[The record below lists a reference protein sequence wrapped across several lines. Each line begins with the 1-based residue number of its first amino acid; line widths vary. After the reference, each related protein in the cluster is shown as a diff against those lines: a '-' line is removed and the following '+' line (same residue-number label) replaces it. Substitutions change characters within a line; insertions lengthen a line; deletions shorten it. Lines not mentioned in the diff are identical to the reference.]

1 MERASKLDQERD
13 IHTMAEEEEK
23 KAITGSAATAAAPPP
38 AAAQVIAG
46 AAKYVVADEQKKP
59 CAAAAKKKKVRMPDN
74 YVASILTLKRNP
86 RRSPEYMESL
96 SPEEREGEVEDA
108 ELGDEFE
115 AFQEEVRRA
124 VENDGCYMVGES
136 YFAETAAIQA
146 AMEEEWAK
154 IDMSRVIFGD
164 WDYDDPES
172 VQYL

>member
-1 MERASKLDQERD
+1 
-13 IHTMAEEEEK
+13 
-23 KAITGSAATAAAPPP
+23 
-38 AAAQVIAG
+38 
-46 AAKYVVADEQKKP
+46 
-59 CAAAAKKKKVRMPDN
+59 MPDN

-146 AMEEEWAK
+146 AMEEEWTK

>member
-1 MERASKLDQERD
+1 
-13 IHTMAEEEEK
+13 MAEEEEK
-23 KAITGSAATAAAPPP
+23 KAITGLAATAAAPPP

-59 CAAAAKKKKVRMPDN
+59 CAAAKKKKKVRMPDN